1 MNGTK
6 PFYLSKTLWVNA
18 IMAGLGM
25 AFFDDVAL
33 APDMKMHIA
42 LSGIL
47 VVNVILR
54 KVTKGAISLTA
65 LTLALLLPLTLSI
78 TSCKGSDVDKALNSW
93 AFAKPVLSTAASLT
107 AAWCEDGT
115 VASIVP
121 SAANAC
127 EEFVEAWPVGM
138 AALDSLDIFVVKM
151 GAVVKH
157 FAKDG
162 GPSEEVRQD
171 VMRRMVAKLPPGYI
185 EDLRVVLREPMVLAL
200 EPGESGR
207 VSNATRHSALP
218 QYPTSRKS
226 VRPLRGD
233 LGGFIRRS
241 RSRRASS

>member
-25 AFFDDVAL
+25 AFFDDIDL
-33 APDMKMHIA
+33 APDTKMQLA

-54 KVTKGAISLTA
+54 KITKGAISLTA
-65 LTLALLLPLTLSI
+65 LALILLLPLTLAMS
-78 TSCKGSDVDKALNSW
+78 SCKGSDVDKALSTW
-93 AFAKPVLSTAASLT
+93 AIAKPVLSTAAGLT

-127 EEFVEAWPVGM
+127 DEFVEAWPVGM

-151 GAVVKH
+151 GAVVRH
-157 FAKDG
+157 FAEGD

-185 EDLRVVLREPMVLAL
+185 EDLRAVLREPMVLAM

-207 VSNATRHSALP
+207 VSSAVRHTALP
-218 QYPTSRKS
+218 
-226 VRPLRGD
+226 
-233 LGGFIRRS
+233 
-241 RSRRASS
+241 